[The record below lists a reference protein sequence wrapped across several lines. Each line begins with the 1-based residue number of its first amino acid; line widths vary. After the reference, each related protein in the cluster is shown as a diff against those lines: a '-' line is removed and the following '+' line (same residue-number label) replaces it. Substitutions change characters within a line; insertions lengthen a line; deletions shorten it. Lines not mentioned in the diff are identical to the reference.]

1 MTVEATL
8 AQRLRKMLVENLGLK
23 LFSLIVSIAL
33 FAIMHG
39 SEAGQR
45 SLYVPVVVLLPSEAS
60 NKVLVDEIPDKVK
73 VTLSGSRSVINSI
86 DRVDA
91 VQVDL
96 RDARPYYSFEPQAF
110 GLPAGIKVEVIPA
123 RLALRWES
131 RLEQK
136 VAVRPQLVGTPD
148 PALELV
154 GKVTVTPG
162 KVVVSGPRSKVEAL
176 REVPTEAITLSDLG
190 PGNHRRKVALLPFP
204 KLVTSEDGVEVEV
217 EFTLDTRKEQRRL
230 RKVPVAALGVNV
242 PVIVRP
248 QHVDVI
254 ISAPEN
260 TLAEL
265 DPEHVVPVV
274 DLTGIVVGPGPISV
288 PVKLRGIDDTVRVVR
303 IEPSEAL
310 VHAK

>member
-1 MTVEATL
+1 MTAEATL
-8 AQRLRKMLVENLGLK
+8 SHRLRKMLAENIGLK
-23 LFSLIVSIAL
+23 LFSLVVSIAL
-33 FAIMHG
+33 FGIMHG

-45 SLYVPVVVLLPSEAS
+45 SLYVPVVVLLPSEES
-60 NKVLVDEIPDKVK
+60 NKVLVDEVPDKVK

-96 RDARPYYSFEPQAF
+96 RDARPYYSFEPEAF
-110 GLPAGIKVEVIPA
+110 GLPAGIKVEVNPA
-123 RLALRWES
+123 RLALKWES

-136 VAVRPQLVGTPD
+136 VLVRAQLVGSPD

-154 GKVTVTPG
+154 GKVSITPG
-162 KVVVSGPRSKVEAL
+162 KVLISGPRSKVEAL
-176 REVPTEAITLSDLG
+176 REVPTEAISLSDLG
-190 PGNHRRKVALLPFP
+190 PGTHRRKVALLPFP
-204 KLVTSEDGVEVEV
+204 KLVTSDDGIEVEV
-217 EFTLDTRKEQRRL
+217 ELTLDTRKEQRRL

-242 PVIVRP
+242 PVLVRP
-248 QHVDVI
+248 QHVDVV
-254 ISAPEN
+254 ISAPES

-274 DLTGIVVGPGPISV
+274 DLTGMNMGNGPVSV

-310 VHAK
+310 VRAK